1 MTLRIVVPGKTG
13 RMGRM
18 VIESVA
24 ETEGVTLAAGLG
36 RIDDVAG
43 AFAAADVYIDFTGP
57 EATGKLAEMAARHK
71 VAGVV
76 GTTGLGPESRAAL
89 LKAAAEIPIVVAPN
103 FSIGVNLVALMAEQA
118 ARVLGEEFDLEV
130 VEVHHRAKRDAPSGT
145 ALALAEALARG
156 RGRALDDLKRT
167 TRDGD
172 VGARPAG
179 EIGILAVRGGDVVGD
194 HHVHFL
200 GPAERIELVHRA
212 GSRALFARGAV
223 KAARWVAGK
232 APGIYSM
239 RDVLGDPKPA

>member
-1 MTLRIVVPGKTG
+1 VTLKVVVPGKTG

-18 VIESVA
+18 VLDAVA
-24 ETEGVTLAAGLG
+24 EAPGVELAAALG
-36 RIDDVAG
+36 RIDDVEG
-43 AFAAADVYIDFTGP
+43 ALAAADVYIDFTAP
-57 EATGKLAEMAARHK
+57 DATAKLADVAARRG

-76 GTTGLGPESRAAL
+76 GTTGLGAESRAAL
-89 LKAAAEIPIVVAPN
+89 LKAAAKIPIVLAPN
-103 FSIGVNLVALMAEQA
+103 FSIGVNLVAEMCEKA
-118 ARVLGEEFDLEV
+118 AALLGEEFDLEV
-130 VEVHHRAKRDAPSGT
+130 VEVHHKAKRDAPSGT

-156 RGRALDDLKRT
+156 RGRALDELKRT

-172 VGARPAG
+172 VGARPPG
-179 EIGILAVRGGDVVGD
+179 EIGILAVRGGDVIGD

-223 KAARWVAGK
+223 RAARWVVGK

-239 RDVLGDPKPA
+239 RDVLSTTP

>member
-1 MTLRIVVPGKTG
+1 MSVRILVPGKTG

-18 VIESVA
+18 VMETVA
-24 ETEGVTLAAGLG
+24 ETPGVERAAALG
-36 RIDDVAG
+36 RIDDGAG

-103 FSIGVNLVALMAEQA
+103 FSIGVNLVAIMAEQA
-118 ARVLGEEFDLEV
+118 ARLLGEEFDLEV

-172 VGARPAG
+172 VGARPPG
-179 EIGILAVRGGDVVGD
+179 EMGS
-194 HHVHFL
+194 
-200 GPAERIELVHRA
+200 
-212 GSRALFARGAV
+212 SRARG
-223 KAARWVAGK
+223 
-232 APGIYSM
+232 
-239 RDVLGDPKPA
+239 